1 MPLVER
7 IVIGITESSRV
18 STDALRE
25 YGRALYYRTTAN
37 FLCVKPGMSDHRYIL
52 DQLFAAEVAML
63 AVNELGTERERQE
76 LDAALRVVR
85 RIRTQR
91 EISSEP
97 DDQPRLATV
106 SSGLSA

>member
-1 MPLVER
+1 
-7 IVIGITESSRV
+7 
-18 STDALRE
+18 
-25 YGRALYYRTTAN
+25 
-37 FLCVKPGMSDHRYIL
+37 MSDYRYIL

-91 EISSEP
+91 EICSEP
-97 DDQPRLATV
+97 ADQPRIVAV
-106 SSGLSA
+106 SSGVST